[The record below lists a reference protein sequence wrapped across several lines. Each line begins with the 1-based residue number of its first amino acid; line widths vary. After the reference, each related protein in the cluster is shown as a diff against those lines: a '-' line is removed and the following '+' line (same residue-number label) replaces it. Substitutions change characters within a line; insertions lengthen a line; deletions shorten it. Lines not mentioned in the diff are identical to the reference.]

1 MTMALKKLPIGVD
14 TFEKIRARD
23 FYYVDKTEFIMDL
36 LDNWS
41 EINLFTRPR
50 RFGKSLNMSML
61 QAFFS
66 YGCRKELF
74 EGLAIS
80 ERKDLC
86 ETYMG
91 QFPVIFITLKDV
103 EGRNFAS
110 AQTMMS
116 EVLGREAARFSFLT
130 DSDRLSEQQKERYQA
145 LLMIKNGCYGMS
157 EDVMKL
163 SLRTLSEL
171 LFAHYQQQVILL
183 IDEYDVPLDKAY
195 QNGYYDDMV
204 SLIRSMFSSVLKSN
218 PNLFFAA
225 LTGCLRISRESIF
238 TGLNNLKVHS
248 ITDRRYK
255 EYFGFTDDEVRDL
268 LAYYGLSQNFD
279 TVKQWYDGYQF
290 GNISVYCPWDVINYC
305 ADARE
310 DPNVYPQNYWVN
322 TSGNALVR
330 RFVDMAS
337 HQTKKEI
344 EQLIAGECVIKQ
356 VRQELTYSELDTTI
370 DNLWSVLFATGYL
383 TYRQQMED
391 QRYELIIPN
400 REIRNLF
407 VEQIWNWFFATTK
420 QDTSKLDAFCEAFPA
435 GEAEAIQKL
444 FSDYLWNT
452 ISIRDTA
459 VKKDHKENFYH
470 GVLLGLLSH
479 REDWLLSSNAESGQ
493 GYSDILIET
502 PMRMGVVVELKYAE
516 NGNLESA
523 CRQALAQIE
532 QNHYDARLW
541 SDGMQSV
548 VKYGIACYKK
558 NCMVV
563 KSEISDF

>member
-14 TFEKIRARD
+14 AFEKIRARD

-61 QAFFS
+61 QTFFS

-218 PNLFFAA
+218 PNLF
-225 LTGCLRISRESIF
+225 
-238 TGLNNLKVHS
+238 
-248 ITDRRYK
+248 
-255 EYFGFTDDEVRDL
+255 L
-268 LAYYGLSQNFD
+268 LL
-279 TVKQWYDGYQF
+279 
-290 GNISVYCPWDVINYC
+290 
-305 ADARE
+305 
-310 DPNVYPQNYWVN
+310 
-322 TSGNALVR
+322 
-330 RFVDMAS
+330 
-337 HQTKKEI
+337 
-344 EQLIAGECVIKQ
+344 
-356 VRQELTYSELDTTI
+356 
-370 DNLWSVLFATGYL
+370 
-383 TYRQQMED
+383 
-391 QRYELIIPN
+391 
-400 REIRNLF
+400 
-407 VEQIWNWFFATTK
+407 
-420 QDTSKLDAFCEAFPA
+420 
-435 GEAEAIQKL
+435 
-444 FSDYLWNT
+444 
-452 ISIRDTA
+452 
-459 VKKDHKENFYH
+459 
-470 GVLLGLLSH
+470 
-479 REDWLLSSNAESGQ
+479 
-493 GYSDILIET
+493 
-502 PMRMGVVVELKYAE
+502 
-516 NGNLESA
+516 
-523 CRQALAQIE
+523 
-532 QNHYDARLW
+532 
-541 SDGMQSV
+541 
-548 VKYGIACYKK
+548 
-558 NCMVV
+558 
-563 KSEISDF
+563 